1 MCAVTLLSGSLLQVP
16 DVNASPRHV
25 EVLGDEP
32 AVTVVWFVFATEQ
45 AAAIELAGIE
55 FVLDP
60 AFRHQA
66 TEGDLVVLPRTL
78 ALPVGVKNGLRRRQD
93 GDMDVVDPDD
103 LLKEIRKILLL
114 CKRGELRPV
123 VQPRVNKPADACILE
138 FREELAGALFRES
151 DRENR
156 HAWEASVA
164 CSLADMSSLR
174 YCNCHQ
180 VVSKKTRSVTACH
193 ESAVPLLSGSVTARS

>member
-103 LLKEIRKILLL
+103 LLKEIRKILLASFANAESCDL
-114 CKRGELRPV
+114 LFSRASTSLRT
-123 VQPRVNKPADACILE
+123 PASLS
-138 FREELAGALFRES
+138 FVKNSRALFFVNPIVKIVMPGKRLL
-151 DRENR
+151 
-156 HAWEASVA
+156 
-164 CSLADMSSLR
+164 LA
-174 YCNCHQ
+174 
-180 VVSKKTRSVTACH
+180 V
-193 ESAVPLLSGSVTARS
+193 